1 MTARRPHLLATALL
15 LGAGAAVSA
24 VELDGLVKNSPFG
37 QAAERT
43 VIGEAKPGTLEFR
56 GLYVD
61 KGVTY
66 FSVYNSITKQSAWI
80 AEGEVPT
87 NLPVTIVGF
96 DQAAE
101 TLIVE
106 NAGQPVK
113 LPLRTPVISATPS
126 SPVAAPAPVAAA
138 PIAGAVAPQFGG
150 GGFSN
155 GQPPSPE
162 QIQAFRDEMRKR
174 WGERGQG
181 GPGGGSGGGEV
192 AQPTDRSSRSKG
204 EAGATNGAP
213 TKEFKELRPSK
224 GSR

>member
-1 MTARRPHLLATALL
+1 
-15 LGAGAAVSA
+15 
-24 VELDGLVKNSPFG
+24 
-37 QAAERT
+37 
-43 VIGEAKPGTLEFR
+43 
-56 GLYVD
+56 
-61 KGVTY
+61 
-66 FSVYNSITKQSAWI
+66 
-80 AEGEVPT
+80 
-87 NLPVTIVGF
+87 
-96 DQAAE
+96 
-101 TLIVE
+101 
-106 NAGQPVK
+106 
-113 LPLRTPVISATPS
+113 
-126 SPVAAPAPVAAA
+126 
-138 PIAGAVAPQFGG
+138 VAPQFGG

-162 QIQAFRDEMRKR
+162 QIQAFREEMRKR